1 MRGQQIELLELLKQA
16 ICIVIDPLGPK
27 DRLSMVSFSGHAT
40 RRTPLGSCVT
50 DSSKATA
57 KLTVGYTFAGLG
69 GNNIVEGLGVS
80 PRCLTAAGTKFVVAS
95 VILISDGQIVQ
106 AKGRRSK
113 PCSAYVQAGRF
124 LVLVYV
130 PTTCPGKSVTRL
142 VKVTCA
148 YGDAVIGQAAHAA
161 APAAV
166 IQRRYELTNGMA
178 LRRL

>member
-40 RRTPLGSCVT
+40 RLTPLGSCVT
-50 DSSKATA
+50 DSGKATA

-80 PRCLTAAGTKFVVAS
+80 PRCLTVARTKFVVAS
-95 VILISDGQIVQ
+95 MILISDGQIVQ

-130 PTTCPGKSVTRL
+130 PIINLPWEVSHPPCQGDMRL
-142 VKVTCA
+142 RRRRDRAGGPRRRTS
-148 YGDAVIGQAAHAA
+148 
-161 APAAV
+161 
-166 IQRRYELTNGMA
+166 RRYPEA
-178 LRRL
+178 I